1 MPSSNE
7 SVDLTTQDEALWRSL
22 YVLSTMPSA
31 VNEDTV
37 SGVPAANNPRP
48 LRGMGDHAEY
58 WVNNSGEAFVFKFPA
73 TVDLDAQ
80 FDRTG
85 PYYNLPRTGVS
96 NELISQKYM
105 TDKYCNTA
113 YIVRP

>member
-1 MPSSNE
+1 
-7 SVDLTTQDEALWRSL
+7 
-22 YVLSTMPSA
+22 MPSA

-58 WVNNSGEAFVFKFPA
+58 WVNNSGEAFVFKFPT

-80 FDRTG
+80 FDRTS

-96 NELISQKYM
+96 NKLISQKYM
-105 TDKYCNTA
+105 TDQYCNTA
-113 YIVRP
+113 YIVRPWCLEEDASPV